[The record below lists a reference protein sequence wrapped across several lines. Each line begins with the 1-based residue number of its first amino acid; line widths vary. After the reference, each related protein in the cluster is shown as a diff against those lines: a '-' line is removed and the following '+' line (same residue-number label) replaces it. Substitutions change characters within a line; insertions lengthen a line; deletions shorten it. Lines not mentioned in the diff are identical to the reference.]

1 MDVSLPAVV
10 TARGLRRAAALAQ
23 RRLLFDVKT
32 IHLGTGHYTSAH
44 ARDEQSGAVRHREM
58 HVQHDY
64 THHAREL
71 DRRFHQHDYRVT
83 HTAGPIEQRL
93 QSFTTVRGLV
103 FGQFGEASA
112 DVHDL
117 ISIAADLEA
126 QQQWQLAGARSAT
139 EMRSFLVSRIRRR
152 MGVTAVQAMV
162 RHRLARVP
170 YIGVPRHFI
179 TARMQRGAAGGQ
191 PYAPA
196 PSHAPTSTSSRRT
209 RRSRRERL
217 AELDGS
223 WIQ

>member
-1 MDVSLPAVV
+1 M
-10 TARGLRRAAALAQ
+10 
-23 RRLLFDVKT
+23 
-32 IHLGTGHYTSAH
+32 
-44 ARDEQSGAVRHREM
+44 
-58 HVQHDY
+58 
-64 THHAREL
+64 
-71 DRRFHQHDYRVT
+71 
-83 HTAGPIEQRL
+83 
-93 QSFTTVRGLV
+93 
-103 FGQFGEASA
+103 
-112 DVHDL
+112 HDL

-196 PSHAPTSTSSRRT
+196 PSHADFYQFQANAPF
-209 RRSRRERL
+209 
-217 AELDGS
+217 AA
-223 WIQ
+223 